1 MLETLLLGRFR
12 IFNSK
17 TFDPGGGEGEGEG
30 RGKGDGSKGREVN
43 LF

>member
-17 TFDPGGGEGEGEG
+17 TFDPGGGGG
-30 RGKGDGSKGREVN
+30 RGRGEERGMAAKGAR
-43 LF
+43 